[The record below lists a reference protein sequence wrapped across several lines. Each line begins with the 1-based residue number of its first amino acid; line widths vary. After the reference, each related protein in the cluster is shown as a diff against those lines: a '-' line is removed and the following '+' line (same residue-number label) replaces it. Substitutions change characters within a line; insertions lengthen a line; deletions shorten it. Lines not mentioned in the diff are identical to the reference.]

1 MISLDLQIGNL
12 IGFLSIA
19 NLALLCLLLD
29 NCEQQEN
36 ELSSRHCWIGMSILN
51 MILPL
56 SVVSYV
62 VFRIMKKLC
71 CRKFI
76 RDGPDMEELRRM
88 SSDTDDAPEIPDR
101 ILHPERY
108 SLENSYGSYEKS
120 IV

>member
-1 MISLDLQIGNL
+1 
-12 IGFLSIA
+12 
-19 NLALLCLLLD
+19 
-29 NCEQQEN
+29 
-36 ELSSRHCWIGMSILN
+36 MSILN

-62 VFRIMKKLC
+62 VFRIMKKIC

-101 ILHPERY
+101 ILHPEQY
-108 SLENSYGSYEKS
+108 NLENSCGSYEKS
-120 IV
+120 IVILF